1 MRRYYVFRY
10 KRHDGSFA
18 SVITSGINLTKDK
31 ADTRVR
37 EYLSS
42 IGILI
47 HSVDEI
53 YEVDKGHERI
63 KDI

>member
-1 MRRYYVFRY
+1 MFRY
-10 KRHDGSFA
+10 KRYDGSFA
-18 SVITSGINLTKDK
+18 SVITSGIDLTKDK

-37 EYLSS
+37 EYLSG

-53 YEVDKGHERI
+53 YEVDKGYERI
-63 KDI
+63 KDTTK